1 MRPINAKTRD
11 LTAALVRTVLNRH
24 DLNAGVEAAAMALI
38 LLTETLVNQHNA
50 DAEAADAP
58 EDAIEFDE
66 FLVAVLEAAMDRRHQ
81 PDLRL
86 VVDDKAAGGVSTIGP
101 DMKEDDARLWAL
113 QTLGPYGCVELDAA
127 SGQRRVG
134 RLEGLGTS
142 PQCVWLGVGVTWETA
157 CRAAADRISTAG

>member
-24 DLNAGVEAAAMALI
+24 DLNSGVEAAAMALI

-86 VVDDKAAGGVSTIGP
+86 VVDDKAPGGVSTLGP
-101 DMKEDDARLWAL
+101 DMTEDDARLWAL
-113 QTLGPYGCVELDAA
+113 QTLGPYGCVEATPNHF
-127 SGQRRVG
+127 RVG

-142 PQCVWLGVGVTWETA
+142 PQCMWLGVGVTWEEA
-157 CRAAADRISTAG
+157 CRKAADRISTAG